1 MRLSSGIALIL
12 VATLLGGALW
22 GLTRGR
28 SVRAKPAL
36 SEHAF
41 SGGLEFPSNPTAG
54 PLWDSAVELARSG
67 SLDAAARLFAE
78 GASQAPRDAAW
89 PQAEA
94 ECWAAAGRHDS
105 ALSALERCRS
115 IAPLST
121 AALLRRRASR
131 LELGFS
137 MASTGQPW
145 KGRQLGEAILQESP
159 GDSEATLLVGYSQA
173 MNGNPGSAEAVLE
186 KLVGEHPGV
195 VQAYPILVQCAMRR
209 GDAEA
214 AARWLERY
222 AQADPAAIGLA
233 AMDQQLQR
241 MRSRAEGRS
250 NSRLRVVCMGTCPYG
265 LEDEVMASAE
275 TAWNLLK
282 SQIGSEPPHQVNILL
297 GGEANAP
304 HWAAASFDGQVH
316 LPLEPATDPG
326 RRDAVLRHELT
337 HAFLAFAGGG
347 QVPLWLNEGLAQ
359 YYQGERC
366 DRLPGAESAE
376 WLDEIQARR
385 TFMDLDEDQAELAY
399 IFSLAVA
406 QELME
411 LNTSTALAKYLA
423 HLRKGVD
430 ERVAFRK
437 VFGDD
442 YPHLS
447 ARIRA
452 RL

>member
-1 MRLSSGIALIL
+1 MRLSSGIAVIL
-12 VATLLGGALW
+12 VATLLGAGFW

-28 SVRAKPAL
+28 SVRTNVAQNQHLIA
-36 SEHAF
+36 
-41 SGGLEFPSNPTAG
+41 GGLEFPSNPTAG
-54 PLWDSAVELARSG
+54 PLWDSAVELARAG
-67 SLDAAARLFAE
+67 GLEDAARLFAQ
-78 GASQAPRDAAW
+78 GGSLDARDAAW

-105 ALSALERCRS
+105 ALSALERCRF
-115 IAPLST
+115 IAPLSNE
-121 AALLRRRASR
+121 ALARRRASR

-145 KGRQLGEAILQESP
+145 KGRQLGEAILQETP

-173 MNGNPGSAEAVLE
+173 MNGNPGSAETVLE

-222 AQADPAAIGLA
+222 AQADPAAIGLP

-241 MRSRAEGRS
+241 MRSRAEGKS

-282 SQIGSEPPHQVNILL
+282 SQVGSEPDHQVNILL
-297 GGEANAP
+297 GGQANAP
-304 HWAAASFDGQVH
+304 YWAAASFDGQVH

-326 RRDAVLRHELT
+326 RRDVVLRHELT
-337 HAFLAFAGGG
+337 HAFLGFAGGG

-376 WLDEIQARR
+376 WLDELETRR

-423 HLRKGVD
+423 HLRNGVD